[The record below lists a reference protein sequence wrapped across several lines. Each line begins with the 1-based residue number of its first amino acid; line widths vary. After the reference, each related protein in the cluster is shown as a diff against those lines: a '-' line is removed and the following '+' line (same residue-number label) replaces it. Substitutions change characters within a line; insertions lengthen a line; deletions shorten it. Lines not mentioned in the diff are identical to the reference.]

1 MAKAVLMEGEKLMCG
16 IVGYIGPKGAVP
28 ILLEGLKKLEYRGYD
43 SAGIAVIEDQKLKLR
58 KAEGKLKALD
68 DKLGLE
74 KFQGNVGLGH
84 TRWATHGRPS
94 DANAHPHQ
102 DCEGKLALVHNGI
115 IENFQDIKRTLEKEG
130 HSFSSE
136 TDTEVV
142 VHLVEK
148 FFEGNLS
155 EAVKKATTE
164 LEGSY
169 AFAVINQENPDQIVA
184 YRQDSPLILGIGE
197 DEFYLASDIPA
208 LLPYTRRVIILE
220 DGEMAELNRE
230 NFRVI
235 GPGGNLQNK
244 EIEEIDWDLEMAEKK
259 GFPHYMLKEIHEQ
272 PDVMRQLLEKPL
284 RGNGIE
290 LQEIDAIL
298 KEKEKIEKIF
308 IVACGTA
315 YHSGLIGKAL
325 LEKATGIPVEVDMAS
340 EFRYRSPLVG
350 EDSLVIVV
358 SQSGETADTLAAL
371 RHARDKRAKTMGL
384 VNVQGSTIAREVDQL
399 LLIKAGPEIAV
410 ASTKAYLNMLAAF
423 NLLALKMGGSD
434 IAGDGIDQL
443 LHFLREIPAQV
454 EKTLHRM
461 EKPVRE
467 AARYIKNWDNAF
479 FVGRGLDFSLA
490 LEGALKL
497 KEISYIH
504 AEAYAAGELKH
515 GTLALIEE
523 GIPVVALLTQE
534 SLLEKMISNIQEI
547 RARGGYVFGITQDR
561 FASRVEA
568 EVDFLLK
575 TPNTPDIFAPLL
587 GTIPLQLL
595 SYFSADFRNCPIDQ
609 PRNLAKS
616 VTVE

>member
-1 MAKAVLMEGEKLMCG
+1 MCG

-43 SAGIAVIEDQKLKLR
+43 SAGIAVIEDKKLELR
-58 KAEGKLKALD
+58 KAEGKLRVLE
-68 DKLGLE
+68 DKLSLE
-74 KFQGNVGLGH
+74 KFKGNVGLGH

-94 DANAHPHQ
+94 DENAHPHQ
-102 DCEGKLALVHNGI
+102 DCGGKLALVHNGI
-115 IENFQDIKRTLEKEG
+115 IENFQEIKRTLEKEG
-130 HSFSSE
+130 HTFSSE

-148 FFEGNLS
+148 FFAGNLS
-155 EAVKKATTE
+155 EAVQKATAQ

-169 AFAVINQENPDQIVA
+169 AIAVINQENPDQIVA

-197 DEFYLASDIPA
+197 GEYYLASDIPA
-208 LLPYTRRVIILE
+208 LLPYTRRIIILE

-230 NFRVI
+230 NYRVI
-235 GPGGNLQNK
+235 GSGGELLNK

-259 GFPHYMLKEIHEQ
+259 GFAHYMLKEIHEQ

-284 RGNGIE
+284 GGSGIE
-290 LQEIDAIL
+290 LPEIDAIL
-298 KEKEKIEKIF
+298 KSQEKIDKIF

-340 EFRYRSPLVG
+340 EFRYRSPLIG
-350 EDSLVIVV
+350 ENSLVIVV

-371 RHARDKRAKTMGL
+371 RHAREKRAKTLGI
-384 VNVQGSTIAREVDQL
+384 VNVQGSTIAREADQL
-399 LLIKAGPEIAV
+399 FLIEAGPEIAV

-423 NLLALKMGGSD
+423 NLLALKMSD
-434 IAGDGIDQL
+434 GDIPGNEIGEL
-443 LHFLREIPAQV
+443 LHLLREIPAQV
-454 EKTLHRM
+454 EKTLFRM
-461 EKPVRE
+461 EKPVRK
-467 AARYIKNWDNAF
+467 AAKYIKNWDNAF

-561 FASRVEA
+561 FASRVAE
-568 EVDFLLK
+568 EVDFLFRI
-575 TPNTPDIFAPLL
+575 PNTADIFAPLL
-587 GTIPLQLL
+587 GTVPLQLL
-595 SYFSADFRNCPIDQ
+595 SYFTADFRDCPIDQ